1 MATRYAMTSPAEMEV
16 LIPSRP
22 FFRLKDVVE
31 ILGVEYQ
38 TIYSWTR
45 GDSPILPT
53 TQLGKVHLVSRPDL
67 IRTLTRNAK

>member
-1 MATRYAMTSPAEMEV
+1 MTSPAEMEV

-38 TIYSWTR
+38 TVYSWTR
-45 GDSPILPT
+45 GDAPILPT

-67 IRTLTRNAK
+67 IRTLTRNVK

>member
-1 MATRYAMTSPAEMEV
+1 MAAGHAMTTPTEMEN

-38 TIYSWTR
+38 TVHSWTR
-45 GDSPILPT
+45 GESPILPT

>member
-1 MATRYAMTSPAEMEV
+1 MTSPTEMEA

-31 ILGVEYQ
+31 ILGVDYH
-38 TIYSWTR
+38 TVYSWTR
-45 GDSPILPT
+45 GASPILLT

-67 IRTLTRNAK
+67 IRTLTRDGK